1 MKKLQSLLDEW
12 VKEVRLSQRLTKSP
26 ACLVGS
32 DFDMSPHL
40 ERLLRQAEGA
50 DLPTQKRI
58 LELNPKHSILEK
70 LHSRYEKN
78 EDDPKLSDYAH
89 LLLGHSLLAEG
100 SELPDP
106 AKFNQL
112 VAQLMA
118 SGL

>member
-1 MKKLQSLLDEW
+1 
-12 VKEVRLSQRLTKSP
+12 
-26 ACLVGS
+26 VGS

-58 LELNPKHSILEK
+58 LELNPKHAILEK
-70 LHSRYEKN
+70 LQARFEAN
-78 EDDPKLSDYAH
+78 EDDPKLADYAH

-106 AKFNQL
+106 ARFNGL
-112 VAQLMA
+112 VAELMT